1 MNAVKLSV
9 LGVVLSAS
17 SLFASKADD
26 GPVKVISRRW
36 MKMDIVYLHV
46 SGYMIGGSLVV
57 YDKQG

>member
-1 MNAVKLSV
+1 M